1 MTLKVGD
8 LVQRIPEERT
18 GNWERW
24 VAKHRL
30 STDVLLVVSHVYE
43 GFGEPCLKFE
53 GLNYPFAGWHS
64 KNFQL
69 VKKDYTIEEFL

>member
-1 MTLKVGD
+1 MTIRVGD
-8 LVQRIPEERT
+8 LVQRVPEERT

-24 VAKHRL
+24 LAKYRL
-30 STDVLLVVSHVYE
+30 PTDALLVVMQVHDMN
-43 GFGEPCLKFE
+43 GNFCLNFE
-53 GLNYPFAGWHS
+53 GLIDPFAGWHA